1 MSRRNKTLYFDI
13 ETNALEDFATLSD
26 LEVVHCLS
34 IYDPVMEKMVTF
46 SGDGIEAGLRE
57 LDDASTIVGH
67 NVIGFDL
74 PALKRLYRW
83 TPKAA
88 VLDTMLT
95 SRCVH
100 SDLFSLDMTRD
111 NFPKEHWGSHSLKA
125 WGYRL
130 GSVFKDAY
138 GEQEGAFDEYN
149 EDMRKYCERDVIVT
163 QAIGSYMREMEPST
177 PMLNL
182 EHSFARI
189 MRLQEMAGF
198 RFDEKKAEA
207 LEQTLTM
214 RRAELKDELH
224 KTFKPKVEEMKM
236 PSGWSVQVEVNNG
249 VEVLACAT
257 KAELKKQLKARGLV
271 QALANKAVKMEN
283 KTKSIPFN
291 PGSRDQIAERLQQLG
306 WKPKLFTNDGKPKID
321 EAVLKG
327 VNHPSADLLLE
338 YLMVTKRL
346 GMLADGDNAWIKS
359 VKLGRIHGKVNTNGA
374 VTGRCTHSYPN
385 VAQVPA
391 VRAPYGKE
399 CRELFIAGE
408 GYKLVGCDASG
419 LELRMLAHY
428 LGNFDGGQ
436 YAKELLTGDIH
447 TMNQKAAGLET
458 RDQAK
463 TFIYAFLYGAGDAKI
478 GEIVGGS
485 SREGKN
491 LKARFLGA
499 LPALNKL
506 RIAVEERVRRGGFLR
521 GLDGRILPIRSE
533 HSALNTLLQSAGAV
547 VMKQALIL
555 LYMKLTDIGWQHG
568 REYAFVANIHDEF
581 QAEVA
586 PDKAETYGQLA
597 VNAIRATGKQLEMR
611 CPLDGEYKVGDNWA
625 QTH

>member
-13 ETNALEDFATLSD
+13 ETNALEDFSSLSD
-26 LEVVHCLS
+26 LGTVHCLS

-46 SGDGIEAGLRE
+46 SGDSIPTGLQE
-57 LDDASTIVGH
+57 LDSADTIVGH

-74 PALKRLYRW
+74 PALKRLYSW
-83 TPKAA
+83 TPRCR
-88 VLDTMLT
+88 VLDTMIT

-111 NFPKEHWGSHSLKA
+111 NFPKELWGSHSLKA
-125 WGYRL
+125 WGFRI

-138 GEQEGAFDEYN
+138 GEEEGAFDEYN
-149 EDMRKYCERDVIVT
+149 EDMKKYCERDVIVT
-163 QAIGSYMREMEPST
+163 QAIGSYMREMEPT
-177 PMLNL
+177 VTMLNI
-182 EHSFARI
+182 EHEFAHIIRK
-189 MRLQEMAGF
+189 QEMVGF
-198 RFDEKKAEA
+198 RFDEDKAVA

-224 KTFKPKVEEMKM
+224 KTFEPTVEEMKT
-236 PSGWSVQVEVNNG
+236 PSGYTLEIDG
-249 VEVLACAT
+249 KEYFGET
-257 KAELKKQLKARGLV
+257 KAALKRILKEEGQV
-271 QALANKAVKMEN
+271 QALVNKATKLEN

-291 PGSRDQIAERLQQLG
+291 PGSRDQIAQRLQQLG
-306 WKPKLFTNDGKPKID
+306 WKPKLFTPDGKPKID

-327 VNHPSADLLLE
+327 VKHPSADLLLE

-346 GMLADGDNAWIKS
+346 GMLADGENAWLKS

-399 CRELFIAGE
+399 CRELFTAGI

-485 SREGKN
+485 GREGKL
-491 LKARFLGA
+491 LKARFLA
-499 LPALNKL
+499 SLPALNKL
-506 RIAVEERVRRGGFLR
+506 RVAVEERVRRGGFLR

-555 LYMKLTDIGWQHG
+555 LHTKLTNLGWQHG

-586 PDKAETYGQLA
+586 PDKAETYGKLA
-597 VNAIRATGKQLEMR
+597 VEAIRAAGTALNMR

-625 QTH
+625 ETH